1 MKYILYNIEKKIF
14 EVIPNDSVINSLY
27 YLKMRVPTKK
37 DINDNLINKKNNIL
51 KYFENKDIDFEI
63 QKMKDEI
70 SKIEG
75 DIPLYDINFNNLYLV
90 NKYNIYNRVV
100 IHNYRFPNEELINK
114 LKKKKKNLQNTIDNN
129 KKYMKKIKYNM
140 SQKKND
146 NKIIREYENVKN
158 KFKPNLIEYEK
169 MIKMLDFLENF
180 NIKILYKTYIY
191 LFYKYSNEVGKNITL
206 CEKPSFIPYY
216 KHIKPYYSRS
226 ELINLA
232 LNMEIIIPN
241 KIKYENKN
249 LDNLCIKIM
258 NNDINKKIL
267 LSHKK
272 HIIDNNSIGI
282 IQYYTL
288 QGSYFMNEYLRL
300 QTNYNSRN
308 YYLEDNIK
316 SMWSLVNKSPA
327 FDKSYILYRF
337 IKEDNHLQH
346 LKVNNT
352 YITPSFMS
360 MTRDPFYN
368 SDSYQFGFILIKVKI
383 PKDMI
388 GVGLCIET
396 ISHFKEE
403 EEIILPPLSKLK
415 LTKIDNDAIYYH
427 TDEEFFSK
435 IKKKYEFTYI
445 NNSKK
450 IEFPEEYSDNNDS
463 NKIIDFLEINKSES
477 YSVEEKIKYFVNHYV
492 NDLYQFDVN
501 IGQETYTLC
510 VEWYDS
516 TSVYKDFYSVTNNS
530 GFSIYTIYKDY
541 ILFFIEIGED
551 NNGNYMHVDYF
562 FRFSTKSN
570 TSNIERKDY
579 ILFLSSLGYYFEIDY
594 IKIYCEYF
602 SCNLKDST
610 VPSFNKNKNIDGN
623 YCKDFYNY
631 LKHGKNYII
640 YNIEKI
646 RELKPQFKYGL
657 LDLLKTINYKN
668 VLSNKDNDELYQI
681 YQEFSKINH
690 NKNSIADFYVWIVE
704 NYCYLL
710 NILIKKFDKIY
721 SKSNPFEND
730 YYILNHYSYLYNKN
744 YISYIPLKKKN
755 KYIKEQKKIKLP
767 LNRYRLSN
775 RIITRFK

>member
-1 MKYILYNIEKKIF
+1 MKYILYNIEKKRF
-14 EVIPNDSVINSLY
+14 EIIPINSVINSLY
-27 YLKMRVPTKK
+27 YLKMRVPTRK
-37 DINDNLINKKNNIL
+37 DITDNLINKKNNII
-51 KYFENKDIDFEI
+51 KYFENKDIDVEI
-63 QKMKDEI
+63 QKIKDNI

-75 DIPLYDINFNNLYLV
+75 DIPLYNINFNNLYLI

-100 IHNYRFPNEELINK
+100 VNNYKFPNDELIKK
-114 LKKKKKNLQNTIDNN
+114 LKKKKNNLQKNIDNN
-129 KKYMKKIKYNM
+129 KKSLKKLKYDM
-140 SQKKND
+140 SQQNVD
-146 NKIIREYENVKN
+146 NKIIREYENKKN
-158 KFKPNLIEYEK
+158 TFEPTLIEYEK
-169 MIKMLDFLENF
+169 MIKMLNFLDNF
-180 NIKILYKTYIY
+180 NIKLLYKTYIY

-232 LNMEIIIPN
+232 LNMELMIPN
-241 KIKYENKN
+241 KIKFENKN
-249 LDNLCIKIM
+249 LNNLCLKIM
-258 NNDINKKIL
+258 HNDINKKIL
-267 LSHKK
+267 LSHKE
-272 HIIDNNSIGI
+272 HIINNNSIGV

-308 YYLEDNIK
+308 YYLEENIK
-316 SMWSLVNKSPA
+316 SMWNLVNNSPP

-337 IKEDNHLQH
+337 IKEDNHLH
-346 LKVNNT
+346 NLKVNDT

-383 PKDMI
+383 PKDI
-388 GVGLCIET
+388 VGVGLCIET

-415 LTKIDNDAIYYH
+415 LTKIDDDAVYYH

-450 IEFPEEYSDNNDS
+450 IEFPKEYIDNNDT
-463 NKIIDFLEINKSES
+463 NKIIDFLEIDKSES

-492 NDLYQFDVN
+492 NELYQFDVV
-501 IGQETYTLC
+501 IGDETYTLC

-570 TSNIERKDY
+570 SSNIERKDY
-579 ILFLSSLGYYFEIDY
+579 ILFLSSIGYYFGIDN

-602 SCNLKDST
+602 SCNLKDNT
-610 VPSFNKNKNIDGN
+610 VSSHKKNNIRDGN

-640 YNIEKI
+640 YNIDSIK
-646 RELKPQFKYGL
+646 ELKPQFSYGL
-657 LDLLKTINYKN
+657 LDLLKTIDYKKI
-668 VLSNKDNDELYQI
+668 LSNKDNDELYQI
-681 YQEFSKINH
+681 YQEFSKINN
-690 NKNSIADFYVWIVE
+690 NKNSIADFYIWIVE
-704 NYCYLL
+704 SYCYLL
-710 NILIKKFDKIY
+710 NILVKKFNKIY
-721 SKSNPFEND
+721 FKSNPFDND
-730 YYILNHYSYLYNKN
+730 YYILNHFSFLYNRN
-744 YISYIPLKKKN
+744 HISYIPLKKKN

-775 RIITRFK
+775 RIITRYK